1 MHTQP
6 QVTTPN
12 RLSRNNYRTTARIVG
27 VLYLAGMVV
36 GIAGNLLI
44 GSILGAPDHLSTIAA
59 NSALLA
65 MGALLWLSTV
75 AGDAAHGIFSG
86 SQATQ

>member
-6 QVTTPN
+6 QVTAPN

-36 GIAGNLLI
+36 GREPIHPIHSWYAGQPF
-44 GSILGAPDHLSTIAA
+44 GHRREHHTAGHGRC
-59 NSALLA
+59 ALVEHCR
-65 MGALLWLSTV
+65 W
-75 AGDAAHGIFSG
+75 
-86 SQATQ
+86 